1 MTRFETGKALHTEAT
16 ELERQQKEMLAKT
29 KEKEKEMQSNT
40 IQQEEIKP
48 EIVLVEPQNTERI
61 TLRLPKSIHDSMKL
75 IGRFE
80 DKSLNAMITKAC
92 LELIGKAENQEKI
105 KKYNK
110 FK

>member
-61 TLRLPKSIHDSMKL
+61 TL
-75 IGRFE
+75 
-80 DKSLNAMITKAC
+80 
-92 LELIGKAENQEKI
+92 
-105 KKYNK
+105 
-110 FK
+110 